1 MFKSLRRKRLTTNTL
16 IFQEFQRAKP
26 VPWLAESFSPNSLL
40 YFLYFLHDFLLVL
53 ASLFAAAE
61 VTKGG
66 EGKALGPAKKKTR
79 QKLHKVLQSL
89 DLY

>member
-53 ASLFAAAE
+53 ASLFAATE
-61 VTKGG
+61 FTMGG
-66 EGKALGPAKKKTR
+66 EALGPAKKKTR